1 MTPYIISEP
10 YGVVLVLGPWNYP
23 LQLALAPF
31 VGAITAGNTVVLK
44 PSELSPATSG
54 LLANLIPKYLDQDCY
69 HVFPGGAEEAQA
81 LLKLKF
87 DYIFY
92 TGSTTVGKLVYEAAT
107 KHLTPV
113 TLELGGKCPT
123 YIADDANLEVT
134 AKRMMWGKM
143 LNAGQT
149 CIAPDYIL
157 TSATTRDRLVAVI
170 ADTLKSF
177 YGDIDPINSPDFGR
191 IVSNKHVARLEG
203 LLSTTRG
210 TVALGGQVD
219 AAERYVAPTVV
230 IDVSP
235 DDPLM
240 KEESQVKLLYLNP
253 CNADDLPSVPHWRW
267 DKHEASPQSKLALMI
282 TSGLSVLE
290 LPFGGVGHSGL
301 GKYHGKASF
310 DAFSH
315 PKSVLRRSFT
325 PVGEMLGKYVS
336 IM

>member
-1 MTPYIISEP
+1 MEPITMEHILSSRPKQECILVEVEYVLNDIRMMLYNIDEWAKPTAVQKNMVLILDDPYIISEP

-113 TLELGGKCPT
+113 TLELGGNPT

-157 TSATTRDRLVAVI
+157 TSAATRDRLVAVI

-191 IVSNKHVARLEG
+191 IVSNKHVA
-203 LLSTTRG
+203 
-210 TVALGGQVD
+210 
-219 AAERYVAPTVV
+219 
-230 IDVSP
+230 
-235 DDPLM
+235 
-240 KEESQVKLLYLNP
+240 
-253 CNADDLPSVPHWRW
+253 
-267 DKHEASPQSKLALMI
+267 
-282 TSGLSVLE
+282 
-290 LPFGGVGHSGL
+290 
-301 GKYHGKASF
+301 
-310 DAFSH
+310 
-315 PKSVLRRSFT
+315 
-325 PVGEMLGKYVS
+325 
-336 IM
+336 